1 LYEGGRRNDERIIAP
16 ALGAGLK
23 QQGDVEHDEP
33 YPAGM

>member
-1 LYEGGRRNDERIIAP
+1 LYEGGRRNDEHIIAP

-33 YPAGM
+33 YPAGT